1 MSISTPFIRRPIAT
15 SLLTTA
21 ILLAGLVVFP
31 LLPVAPLPNVEFPTL
46 VVSASYP
53 GASPETM
60 ASTVATPLETEFGQM
75 LPGLAQMTSTSVLG
89 STQITLQFDLSTDI
103 KSEATMV
110 LEAINAAQGSLPK
123 AMPNP
128 PTFRETNPS
137 DAPILILSM
146 QSDQA
151 PITQVDDYAENLV
164 AQQLSQLQGVGQ
176 VLVGGQQTPAIR
188 VQVDPARLA
197 SMGMTLEDV
206 RTVLTNAT
214 VDDPK
219 GSINGSQRSYTI
231 YANDQLTKAEPYNNI
246 IIGYRNGAA
255 IRIGD
260 IGHAVDGPQND
271 QLAAWTNGKRGI
283 LLLVFKQA
291 NANVITT
298 ADSVKAKLPELEN
311 NIPPNIHMSVVSDR
325 TLTIRAS
332 VGDVEFTLLLAVG
345 LVVMVIFL
353 FLRNLWAT
361 IIPSI
366 TIPVAL
372 AGTLGAMYLCGFS
385 LDNLSLMGL
394 TIAVGFVVDDAIVM
408 LENIFRYIEGGMK
421 PLDAAI
427 KGAGEIGFTI
437 VSISFSLIAVFIPLL
452 LMGGIVGRLFREF
465 AICVSMTIVISALV
479 SLTLTP
485 MMASRFLSSEA
496 HEHGRIY
503 NCIEQAF
510 AATIRFYER
519 TLDIALRF
527 RFVTLLVF
535 LATVS
540 LSVLLYVVIPKGF
553 FPDQDTG
560 ILIGTTDAA
569 QDVSYDAMATLQ
581 QQVNSIV
588 QADPAVASV
597 VASVGAGAG
606 GQTAN
611 NGRMYITL
619 KPWDQRKDTAFQVI
633 RRIDQKMQAVPGIR
647 LFLQAVQDVRVG
659 GRVSRTQ
666 YQYTLQDAKADE
678 LNTWAPKIL
687 DKLRS
692 LPQLADVTSDQED
705 AGTTET
711 LTYDRDQAARFG
723 VQPATIDNILYDAFG
738 QREVAQY
745 FTGNKAYYVIL
756 EALPDQQGQLS
767 TLQKLYVT
775 SSGGQAV
782 PLSTLVHETS
792 VPVQP
797 VGMNHQSQFPAVTI
811 SFNLQGSTALGE
823 AVTAIERTES
833 ADGRAGDGAR
843 LVPGNRAG
851 VSDLAQHRAV
861 SDRGG
866 PGHRLHHPRHTVRKL
881 HPAADDIV
889 HPAVGRR
896 RRAADPA
903 GVRLPAHR
911 DRVDRHHSA
920 DRHREEERHHDG
932 RLRHQRRTARRA
944 VTDGGNSAGL
954 SAALPADSDDD
965 HGGIAQRR
973 AADAGRRRGIGTA
986 QAARFR
992 DGRRSGVEPGAHAVH
1007 DAGDLPLPGSAATL
1021 DSATPCAKR
1030 AEACGDHGEFERR
1043 RSGLSRPGGTFDGDR
1058 AGPPYAGFPA
1068 AGELSPDAAALCS
1081 PCAQGRTAAQPV
1093 RSEPAV
1099 AGLP

>member
-15 SLLTTA
+15 SLLTA
-21 ILLAGLVVFP
+21 AVLLAGLVVFP
-31 LLPVAPLPNVEFPTL
+31 LLPVAPLPIVEFPTL

-60 ASTVATPLETEFGQM
+60 AATVATPLETEFGEM

-151 PITQVDDYAENLV
+151 PITDVDNYAENLV

-188 VQVDPARLA
+188 VQVDPAKLA
-197 SMGMTLEDV
+197 SMGMTMEDV
-206 RTVLTNAT
+206 RNVLTNAT

-219 GSINGSQRSYTI
+219 GSINGSQQSYTI
-231 YANDQLTKAEPYNNI
+231 YANDQLTKAAPYNNI

-260 IGHAVDGPQND
+260 IGRAIDGPQND
-271 QLAAWTNGKRGI
+271 QLAAWTNGKRSV

-332 VGDVEFTLLLAVG
+332 VGDVEFTLMLAVG

-366 TIPVAL
+366 TIPVSL
-372 AGTLGAMYLCGFS
+372 AGTLGAMYLCDFS

-408 LENIFRYIEGGMK
+408 LENIFRYIEAGMK

-496 HEHGRIY
+496 HEHGRVY
-503 NCIEQAF
+503 NAIEQAF
-510 AATIRFYER
+510 AATLRFYER

-540 LSVLLYVVIPKGF
+540 LSVLLFVMIPKGF

-569 QDVSYDAMATLQ
+569 QDISYDAMATLQ

-588 QADPAVASV
+588 QSDPAVASV
-597 VASVGAGAG
+597 VASVGAGVA

-619 KPWDQRKDTAFQVI
+619 KPWDQRNDNAFQVI
-633 RRIDQKMQAVPGIR
+633 RRIDRRMQAVPGIR

-666 YQYTLQDAKADE
+666 YQYTLQDSKADE

-723 VQPATIDNILYDAFG
+723 VQPAAIDNILYDAFG

-756 EALPDQQGQLS
+756 EALPDQLGELS

-782 PLSTLVHETS
+782 PLSTLVHQTT

-797 VGMNHQSQFPAVTI
+797 VGLNHQSQFPAVTI
-811 SFNLQGSTALGE
+811 SFNLQGSAALGE

-833 ADGRAGDGAR
+833 QMG
-843 LVPGNRAG
+843 VP
-851 VSDLAQHRAV
+851 V
-861 SDRGG
+861 
-866 PGHRLHHPRHTVRKL
+866 TVQ
-881 HPAADDIV
+881 
-889 HPAVGRR
+889 G
-896 RRAADPA
+896 
-903 GVRLPAHR
+903 
-911 DRVDRHHSA
+911 SF
-920 DRHREEERHHDG
+920 
-932 RLRHQRRTARRA
+932 Q
-944 VTDGGNSAGL
+944 
-954 SAALPADSDDD
+954 
-965 HGGIAQRR
+965 
-973 AADAGRRRGIGTA
+973 GTA
-986 QAARFR
+986 QAFQT
-992 DGRRSGVEPGAHAVH
+992 SLSTEPY
-1007 DAGDLPLPGSAATL
+1007 LI
-1021 DSATPCAKR
+1021 
-1030 AEACGDHGEFERR
+1030 
-1043 RSGLSRPGGTFDGDR
+1043 
-1058 AGPPYAGFPA
+1058 
-1068 AGELSPDAAALCS
+1068 AAALVTVYIILGILYESYILPLTILSTLPSAGVGALLILLAFGYQLTVIALIGIILLIGIVKKNGIMMVDFAINAERHDGLS
-1081 PCAQGRTAAQPV
+1081 PIAAIRQACLLRFRPILMTTMAALLSGVPLMLEGGAGSELRKPLGFAMVGGLALSQVLTLYTTPV
-1093 RSEPAV
+1093 IYLYLDRLQHWLAPRRAPNV
-1099 AGLP
+1099 PKLAAIMAGSNAEGAD